1 MPAYSV
7 LPSLMQWQ
15 QDSSAFLAE
24 RREDIILMRIDNI
37 VDALQ
42 RTKAEGEPLYL
53 QAELYFATNYWLK
66 TLALGKNPKLKKGRE
81 TAIRNLCQFAITQLA
96 AACKVSIQALPNEL
110 EKLYGKGLSDHG
122 QHQDSAQVLGT
133 THYMQRAETNRYRF
147 HFKDGKAYQFEFRVP
162 KPKLKIVNSRFWF
175 KWTVDNSKII
185 IDPKTGETFRLLAD
199 DWGYFVMSMSR
210 DICMGPHRTINP
222 GQKGEGEIAV
232 AHSSWLAGT
241 VVQ

>member
-81 TAIRNLCQFAITQLA
+81 DCHPQLMPV
-96 AACKVSIQALPNEL
+96 CDHPTGSSLQG
-110 EKLYGKGLSDHG
+110 LYS
-122 QHQDSAQVLGT
+122 SAS
-133 THYMQRAETNRYRF
+133 E
-147 HFKDGKAYQFEFRVP
+147 
-162 KPKLKIVNSRFWF
+162 
-175 KWTVDNSKII
+175 
-185 IDPKTGETFRLLAD
+185 
-199 DWGYFVMSMSR
+199 
-210 DICMGPHRTINP
+210 
-222 GQKGEGEIAV
+222 
-232 AHSSWLAGT
+232 
-241 VVQ
+241 